1 MGKECAK
8 KSIFLSLV
16 AEQDDKNI
24 AKRII
29 VANEKNSLN
38 LILFKKYL
46 I

>member
-16 AEQDDKNI
+16 AKQDDKNI
-24 AKRII
+24 ANSII
-29 VANEKNSLN
+29 VANEKPPLN
-38 LILFKKYL
+38 PILSEKYL